1 MRKKTLAV
9 ALAGLALPALALA
22 AQPLLIHFD
31 GRTVP
36 MHETVQVTRTA
47 AGPVQVRTWS
57 WHGPGGAATIR
68 VSESSGAAM
77 PAWAQQQ
84 MRAMQAQMRQMQ
96 QIQTAL
102 DQQLLAPSLPMPTAF
117 GQPLLMP
124 LPALAPPVEVR
135 FPQLLMPT
143 QVMPQPARVIVIL
156 PGRAA
161 PQAAPK
167 VPAPARHKGQL
178 V

>member
-1 MRKKTLAV
+1 MRKKTLAA

-22 AQPLLIHFD
+22 AQPLLIHFN

-36 MHETVQVTRTA
+36 MHETVQVAHTA

-57 WHGPGGAATIR
+57 WRGPGGAATIR
-68 VSESSGAAM
+68 VSESSGTAM
-77 PAWAQQQ
+77 PAWALQQ

-96 QIQTAL
+96 QIQATL

-124 LPALAPPVEVR
+124 LPALGPSVAVR

-143 QVMPQPARVIVIL
+143 QVLPLPARVIVIL
-156 PGRAA
+156 PGPAA

-167 VPAPARHKGQL
+167 APVPARHKGQL

>member
-1 MRKKTLAV
+1 MRKKTLAA
-9 ALAGLALPALALA
+9 ALAGLALPALA

-36 MHETVQVTRTA
+36 MHETVQVAHTA

-57 WHGPGGAATIR
+57 WRGPGGAATIQ
-68 VSESSGAAM
+68 VSESNGAAM
-77 PAWAQQQ
+77 PSWALRQ

-96 QIQTAL
+96 QIQATL

-124 LPALAPPVEVR
+124 LPALAPPVAVR
-135 FPQLLMPT
+135 FPQLLVPT
-143 QVMPQPARVIVIL
+143 QVLPLPARVIVIL
-156 PGRAA
+156 PGPVA
-161 PQAAPK
+161 PHSAPK
-167 VPAPARHKGQL
+167 APVPARHQGQL